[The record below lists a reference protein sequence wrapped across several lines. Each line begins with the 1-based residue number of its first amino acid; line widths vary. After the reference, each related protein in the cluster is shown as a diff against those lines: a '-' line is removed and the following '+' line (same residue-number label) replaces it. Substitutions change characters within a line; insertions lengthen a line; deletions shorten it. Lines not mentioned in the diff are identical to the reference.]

1 MKELVDAMFGLK
13 NNRALGTDKIHSE
26 ILKDMGAKGAEW
38 MYQVCQVAWT
48 TGKSLEGVVKS
59 VPKCWRKELKLWQKV
74 PSLKN
79 NVVFME
85 AVAELITFLHCSE
98 FLKRI
103 ENLMSRCRRAG
114 KSVGKKLGLFSL
126 EKRRLQGDLIE
137 VFRILKGIDKV
148 DPSKLFT
155 LAKRTLMGPYG
166 LDRAVHC
173 MEFTDCEN
181 GLGIKV
187 VGGVKENSRHFGIYV
202 KRILP
207 GGLASSDGRLQPG
220 DQILE
225 VNGDSLVGVTNE
237 RAVDIL
243 RTAST
248 TNHMRLIIARDE
260 EARREF
266 TDLLDKYGYHSNTD
280 SARSSPILQGNG
292 RYLDST
298 SSGSSS
304 RSQSPQ
310 LSSPGGLSSAFN
322 GSSGPPLRSA
332 TNYPTDTGIQVISV
346 MKSTGLGLTITGG
359 SNRPEGPMVWVQD
372 ISPGGDCHRDG
383 RLRPGDQIIAINKDS
398 LIGVSHE
405 EARSILNRSKFRHE
419 GTVEIAFIPG
429 RGPLNPIT
437 VMHNGVHS
445 PQRSMG
451 NDYGSCSLKVHVR
464 VPETRHEGHLPVPSP
479 SPDIC
484 PPELTVA
491 ATSTSTSQTASP
503 IKQKVALDPNIRL
516 KAEKLD
522 LVLRYLGVNV
532 TEERKSQLRQSLT
545 TDPQG
550 TVAFGDFAQ
559 AARHMLHDEMEQA
572 GLEHYP
578 LMFEHHEVANLLDTS
593 AFRSPVMAI
602 LPGGTQNRGDQPSSD
617 APS

>member
-1 MKELVDAMFGLK
+1 MRV
-13 NNRALGTDKIHSE
+13 SW
-26 ILKDMGAKGAEW
+26 KDCYRGYWG
-38 MYQVCQVAWT
+38 
-48 TGKSLEGVVKS
+48 
-59 VPKCWRKELKLWQKV
+59 
-74 PSLKN
+74 
-79 NVVFME
+79 
-85 AVAELITFLHCSE
+85 
-98 FLKRI
+98 
-103 ENLMSRCRRAG
+103 
-114 KSVGKKLGLFSL
+114 
-126 EKRRLQGDLIE
+126 
-137 VFRILKGIDKV
+137 
-148 DPSKLFT
+148 
-155 LAKRTLMGPYG
+155 TLMGPYG

-405 EARSILNRSKFRHE
+405 EARSILNRSKFS
-419 GTVEIAFIPG
+419 GLPMLLV
-429 RGPLNPIT
+429 
-437 VMHNGVHS
+437 
-445 PQRSMG
+445 
-451 NDYGSCSLKVHVR
+451 GS
-464 VPETRHEGHLPVPSP
+464 
-479 SPDIC
+479 
-484 PPELTVA
+484 
-491 ATSTSTSQTASP
+491 
-503 IKQKVALDPNIRL
+503 
-516 KAEKLD
+516 
-522 LVLRYLGVNV
+522 
-532 TEERKSQLRQSLT
+532 
-545 TDPQG
+545 
-550 TVAFGDFAQ
+550 
-559 AARHMLHDEMEQA
+559 
-572 GLEHYP
+572 
-578 LMFEHHEVANLLDTS
+578 
-593 AFRSPVMAI
+593 
-602 LPGGTQNRGDQPSSD
+602 
-617 APS
+617 